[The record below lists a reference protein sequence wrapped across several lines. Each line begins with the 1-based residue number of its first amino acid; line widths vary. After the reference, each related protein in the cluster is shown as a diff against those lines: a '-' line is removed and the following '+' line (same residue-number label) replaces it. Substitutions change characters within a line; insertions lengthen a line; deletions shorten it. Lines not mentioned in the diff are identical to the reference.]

1 MTTASQNAT
10 TELEFTLPI
19 DTDSISDISDGSLP
33 GRQESSAPVQA
44 AADNDEP
51 TDVCD
56 EAEAAD
62 EVDHAEAPEAPGEPV
77 GRFSW
82 KRIFAYGAL
91 PALALVLAI
100 VAAVLKW
107 PAGSAAESQAAGTQ
121 STQAAKEST
130 IAMLSYRPDTVDKDL
145 PAAAKRMTGKF
156 RDDYTQLIN
165 DVVIPGAKQKKI
177 SSVATVPAA
186 ASVSATENHAVVML
200 FVNQTIV
207 IGDDT
212 PTDTASSVRVTLDK
226 VHDRWLVSHFDPV

>member
-1 MTTASQNAT
+1 MT
-10 TELEFTLPI
+10 
-19 DTDSISDISDGSLP
+19 DTDPISEISDGSPP
-33 GRQESSAPVQA
+33 GLEEASSPKP
-44 AADNDEP
+44 AADNDEH

-62 EVDHAEAPEAPGEPV
+62 DADHAEATEAQAEPV

-82 KRIFAYGAL
+82 KRTFAYVAL
-91 PALALVLAI
+91 PAAALVLAI

-107 PAGSAAESQAAGTQ
+107 QTDSVAVSQAAAAQ

-145 PAAAKRMTGKF
+145 PAAANRMTGKF
-156 RDDYTQLIN
+156 REDYTKLIN
-165 DVVIPGAKQKKI
+165 DVVIPGAKEKKI

-186 ASVSATENHAVVML
+186 APVSATDNHAVVIL

-207 IGDDT
+207 IGTDT

-226 VHDRWLVSHFDPV
+226 VHERWLVSHFDPI